1 MNTLTQNTV
10 RPVGAVF
17 SLPAVAKRG
26 EWITFGLIVALCVVI
41 SALNPNFLQVQTVY
55 DLLRAITVP
64 GIFAL
69 GVFVVLAAGGIDVSF
84 PAIGAAA
91 LYLTSTLLLK
101 FWPDAPMWIAFCVAG
116 TTGVVLGMMN
126 GYLVDTFKVPSLIVT
141 IGTQYL
147 VRGALLAFVGAV
159 WLNDLPFYIDAFGKA
174 SLTSFTSAQGV
185 TTSLPVSALVLLV
198 VAVITWLI
206 LNRTLMG
213 RAIFAVGGN
222 LLIAERLGF
231 SVRKV
236 HLFVFGYAG
245 LLAGIGGLVYSASTR
260 IANPFSLEGTELD
273 IIAAVVLGGARIEG
287 GKGSVIGTILGVILI
302 QIVNTSLILVGV
314 PSTWQRIV
322 VGLIVLIFSGIFS
335 PKFDVRHLFAFGAKA
350 K

>member
-1 MNTLTQNTV
+1 MNILTKNTAK
-10 RPVGAVF
+10 PVGEVF
-17 SLPAVAKRG
+17 SLPSVAWRR
-26 EWITFGLIVALCVVI
+26 EWITFGLIVILCVFI
-41 SALNPNFLQVQTVY
+41 SILNPNFLQVQTVF

-84 PAIGAAA
+84 PAIAAAA
-91 LYLTSTLLLK
+91 LYLTATILLK
-101 FWPDAPMWIAFCVAG
+101 FWPDAPLWLAFLISG
-116 TTGVVLGMMN
+116 TTGILLGVIN
-126 GYLVDTFKVPSLIVT
+126 GILVDSFKVPSLIVT

-147 VRGALLAFVGAV
+147 VRGALLAFIGAV
-159 WLNDLPFYIDAFGKA
+159 WLNDLPTRLDAFGKA
-174 SLTSFTSAQGV
+174 TLISFTSEQGI
-185 TTSLPVSALVLLV
+185 TTSLPVIALVLLV
-198 VAVITWLI
+198 IALVTWFI

-231 SVRKV
+231 SIRKV

-245 LLAGIGGLVYSASTR
+245 LLAGIGGLVHSASTR
-260 IANPFSLEGTELD
+260 IANPFALAGTELD
-273 IIAAVVLGGARIEG
+273 IIAAVVLGGANIEG
-287 GKGSVIGTILGVILI
+287 GKGSVVGTLLGVVLV

-322 VGLIVLIFSGIFS
+322 VGLIVLVSSGIFS
-335 PKFDVRHLFAFGAKA
+335 LKIDVRQLLSFQSKN
-350 K
+350 